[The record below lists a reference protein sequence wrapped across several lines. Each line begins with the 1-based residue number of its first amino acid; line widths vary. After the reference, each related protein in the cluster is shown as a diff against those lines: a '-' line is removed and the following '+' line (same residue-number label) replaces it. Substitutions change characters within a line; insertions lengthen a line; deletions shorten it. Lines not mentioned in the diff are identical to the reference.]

1 MRQKAEQLLQLRGLT
16 GGNSS
21 SKKQNSTRQELSE
34 FPDFA
39 DKLNRRDSLGS
50 SSGFVSL
57 GSGQLGVLVNFFFKE
72 KIFFNLRLLE

>member
-21 SKKQNSTRQELSE
+21 SKKQNSKRQELSE
-34 FPDFA
+34 FPDLA

-57 GSGQLGVLVNFFFKE
+57 GSGQLGALVNFFFKE
-72 KIFFNLRLLE
+72 KIFLIYGF